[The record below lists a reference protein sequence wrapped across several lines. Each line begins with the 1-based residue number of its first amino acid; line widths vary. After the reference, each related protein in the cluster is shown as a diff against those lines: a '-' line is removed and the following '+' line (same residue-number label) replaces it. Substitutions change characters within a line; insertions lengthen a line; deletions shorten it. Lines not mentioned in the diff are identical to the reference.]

1 MSGADVMAKARTWTW
16 RVAVESTGDPWKDN
30 CKLQLVADTYQLKQE
45 TDLKRQGVKCALFGP
60 VGIVASDTETRETTY
75 VFFEAARGGDG
86 DHSGPIVEVFRLNKQ
101 GFKKLG
107 EQELFEA
114 SYHRIGQVITSV
126 TGKVLFSFCNVCDG
140 PEAGEPADN
149 IFVPV
154 RITVG
159 CGGLCIK
166 PTLAKRER
174 EALLKQFEERKSK
187 ASENY
192 HVDANYQ
199 KYVVYLEK
207 ELRALL
213 SR

>member
-1 MSGADVMAKARTWTW
+1 
-16 RVAVESTGDPWKDN
+16 
-30 CKLQLVADTYQLKQE
+30 
-45 TDLKRQGVKCALFGP
+45 
-60 VGIVASDTETRETTY
+60 VASDSENRESTY

-114 SYHRIGQVITSV
+114 SYHRTGQVITSV

-154 RITVG
+154 RISVG

-174 EALLKQFEERKSK
+174 EALLRKFEERKSK
-187 ASENY
+187 AAENY

-199 KYVVYLEK
+199 KYVVFLEN